1 MHRVHHTEL
10 RCKCNPSAALGTR
23 SRIGKRSICEK
34 SKNQHPKLDSSRS
47 CSLID
52 LSVFSFHSSHNILSW
67 MRAAWSSSAVAIG
80 FENDLVFAVVE
91 NVVASLSSLRDMNTR
106 VVD

>member
-1 MHRVHHTEL
+1 
-10 RCKCNPSAALGTR
+10 
-23 SRIGKRSICEK
+23 
-34 SKNQHPKLDSSRS
+34 
-47 CSLID
+47 
-52 LSVFSFHSSHNILSW
+52 